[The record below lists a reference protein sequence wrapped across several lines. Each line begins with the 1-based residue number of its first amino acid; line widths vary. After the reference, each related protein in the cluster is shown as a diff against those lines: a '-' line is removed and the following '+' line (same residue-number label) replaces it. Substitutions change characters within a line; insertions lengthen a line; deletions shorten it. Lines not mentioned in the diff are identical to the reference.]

1 MSGAPLYDGLLPRA
15 MPTFAM
21 PSLASPRRGLV
32 LGMGGGCDVFA
43 AYAIAQA
50 WAAQEKSEVLYA
62 NCIGARKLPDDHV
75 PITPHL
81 YRLAP
86 AAVPLEPGDEA
97 YGSTRLENSVPRGPD
112 GSPLLF
118 IVPRK
123 GGDGAVL
130 EEVTAEN
137 EEAICGAIS
146 ALRLNYIIAV
156 DLGGDSLTGG
166 VDFEGEVEMGR
177 DRQVLFALRASG
189 VPFVHL
195 MLGPGCDGESPIESM
210 QAAMRDVDGRGE
222 LLGILPL
229 EELAPVI
236 AERAKTLSASRTPN
250 IIINAIKKLAEQPT
264 EQPPAPSDGTEIAAA
279 AEPTDGELCTIT
291 RHGRTQSVPW
301 SWLTVGVALR
311 GNASG

>member
-123 GGDGAVL
+123 GSDGAIL

-137 EEAICGAIS
+137 KEAICGAIS
-146 ALRLNYIIAV
+146 ALRLDYIIAV

-166 VDFEGEVEMGR
+166 VDF
-177 DRQVLFALRASG
+177 
-189 VPFVHL
+189 
-195 MLGPGCDGESPIESM
+195 DGEC
-210 QAAMRDVDGRGE
+210 
-222 LLGILPL
+222 
-229 EELAPVI
+229 
-236 AERAKTLSASRTPN
+236 
-250 IIINAIKKLAEQPT
+250 
-264 EQPPAPSDGTEIAAA
+264 
-279 AEPTDGELCTIT
+279 LC
-291 RHGRTQSVPW
+291 HAG
-301 SWLTVGVALR
+301 
-311 GNASG
+311 